1 MTNTRLEAEL
11 LQEGEKRIEAD
22 EAVADLHAKRKLLD
36 AAVKKAE
43 QRAVDVENGHES
55 TLKKLHQLIE
65 QRVNLD
71 VLTDFLRRRSN
82 EVMRGQERHGQRGAE
97 KPQADDDDDDKEL
110 VRETLRQ
117 RDKMQ
122 TTVSQLSNE
131 LQRDKQKARFQV
143 NLLATEAQ
151 RAHENMNEVLVK
163 NQQLK
168 QELTV
173 TSERVRE
180 LEAALSKPS
189 RSSARLLPPPGNT
202 PTRSKQP
209 VSALTGSGAGGLV
222 HSATAHELGRLP
234 QSVDHEARPTSA
246 PGINTPLASPLAA
259 APAAELKATLTEQ
272 MEQQLLEN
280 QHLRQ
285 SLLYF
290 TSKASSKGKK
300 SAVASKMPLPPV

>member
-43 QRAVDVENGHES
+43 QRAVVVENGHES
-55 TLKKLHQLIE
+55 TLKKLQQLIE

-82 EVMRGQERHGQRGAE
+82 EVMRGPERHGQRGAE

-173 TSERVRE
+173 TSAVSYTH
-180 LEAALSKPS
+180 LT
-189 RSSARLLPPPGNT
+189 LPT
-202 PTRSKQP
+202 TS
-209 VSALTGSGAGGLV
+209 LV
-222 HSATAHELGRLP
+222 
-234 QSVDHEARPTSA
+234 
-246 PGINTPLASPLAA
+246 
-259 APAAELKATLTEQ
+259 
-272 MEQQLLEN
+272 
-280 QHLRQ
+280 
-285 SLLYF
+285 
-290 TSKASSKGKK
+290 
-300 SAVASKMPLPPV
+300 